1 MPKCPGVKA
10 FFLFGV
16 LALQLLSHEGG
27 LWPQTA
33 ERERGEK
40 RKKVDSDFF
49 LKDLSKKEPEYL
61 GQGRISEAEIRSDL
75 EAAAREH
82 DRVREGKGEG
92 CFWPFG

>member
-16 LALQLLSHEGG
+16 LALQLLSHEGR

-33 ERERGEK
+33 ERERGKKEK
-40 RKKVDSDFF
+40 RWTLIFK
-49 LKDLSKKEPEYL
+49 KDLSKKEPEYL

-82 DRVREGKGEG
+82 DRVRESKGEG

>member
-1 MPKCPGVKA
+1 MLTGHLSPGTQMLPISIPLHAELQLKLCVGDGFPTKSNALCPGVKA

-40 RKKVDSDFF
+40 EKRWTLIF
-49 LKDLSKKEPEYL
+49 LKGFE
-61 GQGRISEAEIRSDL
+61 
-75 EAAAREH
+75 
-82 DRVREGKGEG
+82 
-92 CFWPFG
+92 

>member
-1 MPKCPGVKA
+1 MKEGCGRK
-10 FFLFGV
+10 
-16 LALQLLSHEGG
+16 LLRGKGGKKKKGG
-27 LWPQTA
+27 LW
-33 ERERGEK
+33 
-40 RKKVDSDFF
+40 FF

-92 CFWPFG
+92 CFWPFGWLAN